1 MSNAPH
7 LYTTYQQLLEQSKVM
22 LRLASEGLWDE
33 LIACEMD
40 YVSAVQTVV
49 QLTQENAS
57 LSQAQEHLRPV
68 LRQILDNESEIK
80 RLLQARMDE
89 LARLVGQSSIQK
101 SVLTAYGKQGGHV
114 LVPQDSLDA
123 PGT

>member
-7 LYTTYQQLLEQSKVM
+7 LYTTYQQLLEQSNVM

-40 YVSAVQTVV
+40 YVSAVQKVV
-49 QLTQENAS
+49 QLTQEDAS
-57 LSQAQEHLRPV
+57 LSQTQEQLRPV

-89 LARLVGQSSIQK
+89 LAQLVGQSSIQK

-114 LVPQDSLDA
+114 LVPQDSLDV
-123 PGT
+123 PGN

>member
-7 LYTTYQQLLEQSKVM
+7 LYTTYQQLLEQSNVM

-40 YVSAVQTVV
+40 YVNAVQKVV
-49 QLTQENAS
+49 QLTQEDAS
-57 LSQAQEHLRPV
+57 LSQTQEQLRPV

-89 LARLVGQSSIQK
+89 LAQLVGQSSIQK